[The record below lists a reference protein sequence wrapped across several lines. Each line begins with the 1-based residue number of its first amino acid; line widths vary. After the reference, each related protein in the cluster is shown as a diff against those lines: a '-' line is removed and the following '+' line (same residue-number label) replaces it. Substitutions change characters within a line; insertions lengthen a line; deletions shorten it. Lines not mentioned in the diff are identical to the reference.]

1 MSKDYE
7 LIYDGL
13 YRWSREG
20 TVAKALSGGFLNRR
34 EANRAYELY
43 ELEKNPVSSTEKDT
57 DLETLT
63 AKVDLLKWAE
73 GNEIDVPAKLKQPS
87 SIKKFLLNLQG
98 EK

>member
-20 TVAKALSGGFLNRR
+20 AVAKALSGGFLSRR

-43 ELEKNPVSSTEKDT
+43 ELQKNPVSSTKKDA

-63 AKVDLLKWAE
+63 AKADLLKWSE
-73 GNEIDVPAKLKQPS
+73 ENGISVPEKLKQPS
-87 SIKKFLLNLQG
+87 AIKKFLLG
-98 EK
+98 KD

>member
-1 MSKDYE
+1 MSKDYK

-43 ELEKNPVSSTEKDT
+43 ELDKNPVSSIEKDAN
-57 DLETLT
+57 LETLT
-63 AKVDLLKWAE
+63 AKADLTKWAE
-73 GNEIDVPAKLKQPS
+73 ENKIDIPVKLKQPS
-87 SIKKFLLNLQG
+87 AIKKFLLG
-98 EK
+98 KG